1 MRTSQFAL
9 HLLRILRSPVSALFV
24 AVVAIMVTVVL
35 DGANSTLL
43 AISIFASAPILL
55 AIFAMA
61 LFIIDQRTSPTTH
74 LILSEATYRWTIM
87 DLGGKTAKI
96 EKETK
101 GVITASG
108 ITFQD
113 EKSFGGGEPTSI
125 SSCHHSDGI
134 VIDVAR
140 RDKEYIGIRLN
151 RAYHQDDVFD
161 WKFTREMH
169 NCFTQSQEW
178 VGVDCD
184 TKING
189 ALTIEVV
196 FPSGARIHNAWLTT
210 RKSGKEKN
218 RDLLR
223 GSEILDPRNDGE
235 SPRIRGIITIPEPG
249 STYTIQWRWNGGASD
264 SISIPPV

>member
-1 MRTSQFAL
+1 MRVSQFAR

-24 AVVAIMVTVVL
+24 AVIAIIVTVVL
-35 DGANSTLL
+35 DGANSALL

-55 AIFAMA
+55 TIFAMA

-74 LILSEATYRWTIM
+74 LILSEATYRWTIE
-87 DLGGKTAKI
+87 DLGGETAKI

-113 EKSFGGGEPTSI
+113 EKSFGSGEPTSI
-125 SSCHHSDGI
+125 TSCHHSDGT

-140 RDKEYIGIRLN
+140 RDREYIGVRLN
-151 RAYHQDDVFD
+151 RAYHQDDVFS
-161 WKFTREMH
+161 WVFTRVMR

-184 TKING
+184 TRING

-196 FPSGARIHNAWLTT
+196 FPSDARIHKAWLTT
-210 RKSGKEKN
+210 RKSGKERN

-223 GSEILDPRNDGE
+223 GEEIIDPRNIGE
-235 SPRIRGIITIPEPG
+235 CPRIRSIIAIPEPG
-249 STYTIQWRWNGGASD
+249 STYTIQWRWNGGSGG
-264 SISIPPV
+264 SISPSPV